1 VYEHLDRWVK
11 KIEVEAQT
19 MPAGTAADDT
29 PDPPAT
35 SAEEDETPRAAART
49 RLTQRPKRGG
59 WVNRWR

>member
-1 VYEHLDRWVK
+1 VYDHLDRWVK

-29 PDPPAT
+29 PDPPA
-35 SAEEDETPRAAART
+35 PARKMKRREQAIR

-59 WVNRWR
+59 WVNRWK